1 MSPVEPSSI
10 NSQHDASTGSLPLPR
25 TAEGPHDSEDHLRG
39 LKARLLACLIRQ
51 FYRSQPQGH
60 TEREYHPAR

>member
-25 TAEGPHDSEDHLRG
+25 TAEGPHDFGGPSAGPE
-39 LKARLLACLIRQ
+39 ARLLACLIRQ
-51 FYRSQPQGH
+51 FYRSLPQGH
-60 TEREYHPAR
+60 TEREYHPAK